1 MKAYKR
7 HNNNQSRARAL
18 LFFVVYANVC
28 RGGIQQKMQYRNEKE
43 KEKKRMKKKL
53 LAIVMTAVMVLSFA
67 ACGSSGDSGEG
78 SGDSDGGSTESSGGD
93 EILIGCLQD
102 ITGATSGLGLSVQ
115 KGAQAAVDEI
125 NENGGIDGKTLVMKT
140 YDTKGDVT
148 EAVNAYITAVT
159 VDKVSLIVGPPVANI
174 ANAIKETSEDYDV
187 PVMGLAMDPACQT
200 KDDGTAYKNMFCF
213 QPNANSQGQI
223 MAAFALENELK
234 TFGVLYNQ
242 ENAYSVSLLTP
253 FLDELSANGIEV
265 DDSLIVA
272 YGASDTDY
280 KTLLEP
286 LVSADVDAI
295 YLPNYTK
302 ELVAIETAV
311 TELGYEGKLITGLD
325 GAPAFNTT
333 YGGDCSNV
341 YYINNINVEDETII
355 EMTEAVQDDV
365 SAVNKYFLGYD
376 IVMIAKQCI
385 EEAGIDDADALR
397 DAISNVTDYEGLTG
411 TITID
416 PDTHMPTGMAMYM
429 YTYDNQTPVML
440 GEFGK

>member
-1 MKAYKR
+1 
-7 HNNNQSRARAL
+7 
-18 LFFVVYANVC
+18 
-28 RGGIQQKMQYRNEKE
+28 
-43 KEKKRMKKKL
+43 MKKKL

>member
-18 LFFVVYANVC
+18 LFFVVYVNVC